1 VPRFRQIGEILRV
14 MKDKQRIR
22 NVGIV
27 AHIDHGKTTLTD
39 SLLVEAGLLSAEVAG
54 SARVLDFLEEEQRRG
69 ITLKTAN
76 ISLQHK
82 MDGDTF
88 VVNVVDTPGHVDFAG
103 KVARALR
110 AVDGAVVVVDAVE
123 EVMAQTE
130 TVTREALRERV
141 RPVLFVNKVDRLFTE
156 LQLSPKEMQEKLVR
170 IVRDFNS
177 LVDVYGEPEF
187 REKWKVDPARGSVM
201 FGSALHKWGFSLDGK
216 NPRAFERTV
225 LDAYK
230 TGVVEKLRKLFP
242 LSNAV
247 LDMVVRHVPSP
258 VECQA
263 YRVPRVWKGD
273 LESEVGKAMVTCDEN
288 GPLMVCV
295 TNVQVLDRDSI
306 ATGRVFSGSVKTGD
320 KVFLVD
326 ASRESEVKQVFLFMG
341 AFRETVEAVG
351 AGNVVGLSAVDNVQT
366 GETFV
371 DPRFS
376 RGIRGFESFRAVVE
390 PVMTIALEPRKPGD
404 LGRLAEV
411 LERLVVEDPSLTSSV
426 DQETGQYL
434 LGGVGELHLE
444 VALSFLR
451 RYAGDLDVSVSKP
464 IVAYRE
470 ALMGDGRTVL
480 VKSLNKASSFQIKA
494 EQLGKETVDLLDRSD
509 ALSQVAR
516 GLGVSSKNVWS
527 VDRFRNVLVVLNKG
541 LDVVRQ
547 GVVEG
552 FGWACRSG
560 PLCME
565 PLRGVKI
572 VVSDADVSKDA
583 SLLDAVQ
590 VMRTVSRG
598 ILGSCLSAGMALLE
612 PVYLVDLHVPVQW
625 FGRCATCITKRR
637 GKIKSSEQRA
647 GVMAVAAFVPVSE
660 TFGLAAELRSVSSG
674 HAFWQFSFDHW
685 ERVPER
691 MASELIRKI
700 RKKRGLAPEV
710 PKPEMFVDEIH

>member
-1 VPRFRQIGEILRV
+1 MR
-14 MKDKQRIR
+14 DKQRIR

-69 ITLKTAN
+69 ITVKTAN
-76 ISLQHK
+76 ISLLHR

-130 TVTREALRERV
+130 TVTREALTERV

-216 NPRAFERTV
+216 NPHVFDRTV

-230 TGVVEKLRKLFP
+230 MGVVEKLPKLFP

-258 VECQA
+258 AECQA

-273 LESEVGKAMVTCDEN
+273 LESEVGKAMVTCDDN

-295 TNVQVLDRDSI
+295 TGVQVLDGDSI
-306 ATGRVFSGSVKTGD
+306 AAGRVFSGSVKAGD
-320 KVFLVD
+320 KVFLV
-326 ASRESEVKQVFLFMG
+326 AAGRESEVKQVFLFMG

-351 AGNVVGLSAVDNVQT
+351 AGNVVGLSGVDNVQT

-371 DPRFS
+371 DPRFGL
-376 RGIRGFESFRAVVE
+376 GIVGFEGFRAVVE

-411 LERLVVEDPSLTSSV
+411 LERLVVEDPSLMSSV

-434 LGGVGELHLE
+434 LGGIGELHLE

-470 ALMGDGRTVL
+470 ALLGDGRTVL

-494 EQLGKETVDLLDRSD
+494 EQLEKETVDLLDRSD
-509 ALSQVAR
+509 ALSEVAR
-516 GLGVSSKNVWS
+516 GLGVSGKNIWS
-527 VDRFRNVLVVLNKG
+527 VDRFRNVLVVFAEG
-541 LDVVRQ
+541 LDVVRG

-598 ILGSCLSAGMALLE
+598 ILGSCLSAGTALLE
-612 PVYLVDLHVPVQW
+612 PVYRVDLHVPVQW
-625 FGRCATCITKRR
+625 FGKCATSITKRR
-637 GKIKSSEQRA
+637 GKIKGSEQRA
-647 GVMAVAAFVPVSE
+647 GVMAVLAFVPVSE

-691 MASELIRKI
+691 MASELVRNIRE
-700 RKKRGLAPEV
+700 RRGLAPEV
-710 PKPEMFVDEIH
+710 PKAEMFVDEIY

>member
-76 ISLQHK
+76 ISLQHR

-88 VVNVVDTPGHVDFAG
+88 VVNVMDTPGHVDFAG

-110 AVDGAVVVVDAVE
+110 TVDGAVVVVDAVE

-130 TVTREALRERV
+130 TVTREALMERV
-141 RPVLFVNKVDRLFTE
+141 RPVLFVNKMDRLFTE
-156 LQLSPKEMQEKLVR
+156 LHLSPKEMQEKLFR
-170 IVRDFNS
+170 IVHDFNS
-177 LVDVYGEPEF
+177 LVDVHGEPEF
-187 REKWKVDPARGSVM
+187 REKWKVDPARGSVI
-201 FGSALHKWGFSLDGK
+201 FGSALHKWGSSLEGK
-216 NPRAFERTV
+216 NPHVFDKTV
-225 LDAYK
+225 LDAYE

-273 LESEVGKAMVTCDEN
+273 LESEVGKAMATCDEN

-295 TNVQVLDRDSI
+295 TSVQVLEGDSI
-306 ATGRVFSGSVKTGD
+306 ATGRVFSGSVKAGD
-320 KVFLVD
+320 KVFLVG

-351 AGNVVGLSAVDNVQT
+351 AGNVVGLGGVDNVQT
-366 GETFV
+366 GETLV

-376 RGIRGFESFRAVVE
+376 RGVAGFESFRAVVE

-411 LERLVVEDPSLTSSV
+411 LERLVVEDPSLMSSV

-470 ALMGDGRTVL
+470 TLLGDGRTVSA
-480 VKSLNKASSFQIKA
+480 KSLNKANSFQIKA
-494 EQLGKETVDLLDRSD
+494 EQLEKDTVDLLDRSD
-509 ALSQVAR
+509 APSEVAR
-516 GLGVSSKNVWS
+516 SLGVSSKNVWS

-541 LDVVRQ
+541 LDVARE

-552 FGWACRSG
+552 FSWACRSG

-572 VVSDADVSKDA
+572 VVSDADVGKNA
-583 SLLDAVQ
+583 SLLNAAQ
-590 VMRTVSRG
+590 VTHTVSRG
-598 ILGSCLSAGMALLE
+598 ILGSCLSAGMALSE
-612 PVYLVDLHVPVQW
+612 PVYHVDLHVPVQW
-625 FGRCATCITKRR
+625 FGKCATSITKRR
-637 GKIKSSEQRA
+637 GKIKDTEQRA
-647 GVMAVAAFVPVSE
+647 GVMAISAFVPVSE

-691 MASELIRKI
+691 IASELVRNIRE
-700 RKKRGLAPEV
+700 RRGLAPEV